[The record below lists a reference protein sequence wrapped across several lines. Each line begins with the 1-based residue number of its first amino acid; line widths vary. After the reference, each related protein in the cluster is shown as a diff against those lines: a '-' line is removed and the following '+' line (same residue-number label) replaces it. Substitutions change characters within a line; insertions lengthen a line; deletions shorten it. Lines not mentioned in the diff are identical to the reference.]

1 MRAVAIGAYPE
12 NFDTPRQRYHSD
24 KAAWLYCP
32 ACGMGAF
39 VIGTNADVYAKY
51 PGKPPFPTPENLSAE
66 IQCTWSEAL
75 NSYSASAFTAC
86 ALMCR
91 KIIFHIAA
99 EAGLPE
105 KDAKGWAPKFEAC
118 INHLV
123 TEGYIT
129 ERHKTQ
135 WVDSIRVW
143 GNIATHELAPTDKD
157 TAYSA
162 LEFTKQ
168 LLEIIYSFPGAAPG
182 GQKELDQAPENKAI
196 TP

>member
-1 MRAVAIGAYPE
+1 
-12 NFDTPRQRYHSD
+12 
-24 KAAWLYCP
+24 
-32 ACGMGAF
+32 MG
-39 VIGTNADVYAKY
+39 
-51 PGKPPFPTPENLSAE
+51 
-66 IQCTWSEAL
+66 
-75 NSYSASAFTAC
+75 
-86 ALMCR
+86 
-91 KIIFHIAA
+91 
-99 EAGLPE
+99 
-105 KDAKGWAPKFEAC
+105 
-118 INHLV
+118 